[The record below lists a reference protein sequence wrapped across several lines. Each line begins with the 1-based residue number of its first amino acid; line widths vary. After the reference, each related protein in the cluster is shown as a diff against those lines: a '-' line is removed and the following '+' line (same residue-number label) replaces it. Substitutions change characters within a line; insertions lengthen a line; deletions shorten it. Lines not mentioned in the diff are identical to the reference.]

1 MTIILIFVYIRNSD
15 INSDHFPPWITPIIK
30 PDFCSSNE
38 RPFLVAEYGVKKKS
52 ATHKDLFKL
61 LQTMRSMIRR
71 WQLDFPKRS
80 VFGPI
85 FGILIG
91 ADTVTVFQ
99 MEYDIVHDVYNCCVF
114 LEEDARCTFTL
125 ALSAQDIYASLNSVF
140 SIMLSVLLQVPWGKK
155 TAPQS
160 SSNKSHSRV
169 SDNSRIHSS
178 TSDTSVGEVAQ
189 RTASMEL
196 SENREDDG
204 DNDQNKNNKKAKK
217 HTATTNAKPT
227 IAPKGTATN
236 VNTKKKQIQIEQLYT
251 VNDPEMLLRSIGMF
265 LVLAQLT
272 KHARKVVRYN
282 GSGEKYLA
290 KVCLFVFLNTI
301 YSRL

>member
-15 INSDHFPPWITPIIK
+15 INSDHFPPWITPIVK

-61 LQTMRSMIRR
+61 LQTMRSMVRR

-99 MEYDIVHDVYNCCVF
+99 MEYDIVHDVYNCSVF
-114 LEEDARCTFTL
+114 LEEDAHCTFAL
-125 ALSAQDIYASLNSVF
+125 ALSARDIYASLNSVF

-155 TAPQS
+155 TAPRS
-160 SSNKSHSRV
+160 SSNKSPSRL
-169 SDNSRIHSS
+169 SDNSRINSS

-189 RTASMEL
+189 RMASMEL
-196 SENREDDG
+196 SEKREDDDNNDG
-204 DNDQNKNNKKAKK
+204 DNGGDHQN
-217 HTATTNAKPT
+217 
-227 IAPKGTATN
+227 KGTATN
-236 VNTKKKQIQIEQLYT
+236 INTKKKQIQPEQLYT

-290 KVCLFVFLNTI
+290 KVCLRFFKHHLLTE
-301 YSRL
+301 